1 MLYTY
6 HRSRIRSVRGFSLVE
21 ALIVV
26 VIMGILVLLIT
37 PRFDPVLA
45 TRNVKAARASFTGLY
60 NRARMA
66 AVQTRVNATV
76 TITGNVA
83 SAAVTT
89 TWGGTQNIGTAVL
102 FEDDFGVTATASP
115 TSVTI
120 APSGLVRTGLP
131 FQLVLARSSARDTV
145 RITGYGRIE

>member
-1 MLYTY
+1 MLDTTL
-6 HRSRIRSVRGFSLVE
+6 RSRKRSVGGFSLVE

-26 VIMGILVLLIT
+26 VILGILTLLVV

-45 TRNVKAARASFTGLY
+45 NRNVKSARQSFTGLY

-66 AVQTRVNATV
+66 AVQNRVTATV

-89 TWGGTQNIGTAVL
+89 TWGGTQNVGTAVL
-102 FEDDFGVTATASP
+102 FEDDYGVTATASP
-115 TSVTI
+115 TTVSI
-120 APSGLVRTGLP
+120 EPSGLVRTGLP
-131 FQLVLARSSARDTV
+131 FSLVLARSAVRDTV